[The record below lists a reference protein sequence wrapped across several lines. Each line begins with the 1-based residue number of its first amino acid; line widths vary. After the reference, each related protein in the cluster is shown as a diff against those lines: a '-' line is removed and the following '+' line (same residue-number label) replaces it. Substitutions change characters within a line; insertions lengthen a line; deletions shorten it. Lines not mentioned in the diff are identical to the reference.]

1 MIKSRL
7 RMRRTP
13 VTITVKNKSRSG
25 VQYSEGN
32 AYTGLVA
39 THEQPDA
46 YETLGDAG
54 APVLVTDVFWFEAAA
69 GASLPVITEAHVL
82 VDGSGTRYE
91 VIMAQ
96 DQGGNGSRLKVATK
110 RLRGA
115 T

>member
-7 RMRRTP
+7 RLRRTP
-13 VTITVKNKSRSG
+13 VTITVKSKSRSG
-25 VQYSEGN
+25 AVYSESS
-32 AYTGLVA
+32 AYTNLSA

-46 YETLGDAG
+46 QEQLNDTGM
-54 APVLVTDVFWFEAAA
+54 VVVVTDVFWFEAAA